1 MYELYIRRRAE
12 KFLNHT
18 DPSDR
23 DRIVKAILELAENPR
38 PHGCEKLI
46 DDIYRIRVGPY
57 RVIYLIDDTTREL
70 DIGKVDRRKERTYK
84 DLRTLFR

>member
-18 DPSDR
+18 DPPDR
-23 DRIVKAILELAENPR
+23 DRIVKAVLELAENPR
-38 PHGCEKLI
+38 PRGCEKLVG
-46 DDIYRIRVGPY
+46 DIYRIRVGPY
-57 RVIYLIDDTTREL
+57 RVIYLIDDASGTV

>member
-12 KFLNHT
+12 KSLDGL
-18 DPSDR
+18 DPPDR
-23 DRIVKAILELAENPR
+23 ERIVNAVLNLAENPR
-38 PHGCEKLI
+38 PYGCEKLM

-57 RVIYLIDDTTREL
+57 RVIYRVEDAARTV
-70 DIGKVDRRKERTYK
+70 DIGKVDRRKERTYR

>member
-12 KFLNHT
+12 KFLSHT
-18 DPSDR
+18 DPPDR
-23 DRIVKAILELAENPR
+23 GRIVKAVLELAENPR
-38 PHGCEKLI
+38 PQGCEKLVG
-46 DDIYRIRVGPY
+46 DIYRIRVGPY
-57 RVIYLIDDTTREL
+57 RVIYLIDDTTRTV